1 MVLNL
6 PLVEHA
12 FTTTP
17 CAIALSMSSPSHPP
31 PSTQRQASDEVTS
44 GHLTS
49 SGSLPP
55 ATKPTIPPPSSY
67 AQLIESHF
75 SETIEVTPRELQG
88 MAESLSLRELRWDGV
103 QLLKQ
108 AIQKSGWTNT
118 PLLAVDRE
126 DDSGLHLLEGAH
138 RARALQMLFDDEE
151 TSWLL
156 RGQTPE
162 TFRVKVSVLKGLT
175 TAEEQQISREANR
188 INSTVVEMSLV
199 DQVYA
204 MMQALHDCQGRL
216 GRGQRVHLKDLH
228 RLHPDYRNYS
238 ESSVR
243 TWKRLAE
250 AFGKE
255 AMAYMK
261 RVHSDLDGKFTDDR
275 AQRAFSKKTLLESN
289 ALKILNSRGLHG
301 AQLWYLKR
309 VVQLEEKNQVQS
321 LNAKYFQDLAKLMR
335 RIATLCEDF
344 VDVIREL
351 ELFRFGRA
359 LQTFIITGTP
369 PAKSGEQAQFVKRL
383 HVACLEKF
391 LEKRILSGQWD
402 KVWDVTED
410 DEEVPCFPYFFKN
423 LLLKAEFEGD
433 RRRMHHHIRIHNCRI
448 IYAERPGRSAPS
460 STPPPSEPSD
470 YSKDPLW
477 SVSDAEEEGRPPKK
491 KRKKKKKTSSKTK
504 GKQSLPA
511 RRETAGVDQE
521 ETGTPEEAQPAKE
534 KPRQDNQEETG
545 TAEQAQ
551 PAKEKPR
558 QDNQEETGTAEQA
571 QPAKGKPR
579 QDTQEET
586 GTAEQAQP
594 AKETQAQPAVKYE
607 ARLSFE
613 LSRSYSPPDIEKI
626 LTNALKDQGIH
637 LKELTLNVQ
646 ENG

>member
-1 MVLNL
+1 
-6 PLVEHA
+6 
-12 FTTTP
+12 
-17 CAIALSMSSPSHPP
+17 MSSPSHSA

-44 GHLTS
+44 GQGAGAGS
-49 SGSLPP
+49 SGSLPS
-55 ATKPTIPPPSSY
+55 ATGPTIPPPSSSY
-67 AQLIESHF
+67 AQLIDSHF
-75 SETIEVTPRELQG
+75 SETIEVTPRELQR
-88 MAESLSLRELRWDGV
+88 MAESLALRELRWDGV

-108 AIQKSGWTNT
+108 AIKESGWTNT

-199 DQVYA
+199 DHVYA
-204 MMQALHDCQGRL
+204 MTQALDDCQARL
-216 GRGQRVHLKDLH
+216 GRGQRVRLRDLH

-238 ESSVR
+238 ETSVR

-275 AQRAFSKKTLLESN
+275 AQSAFSKKTLLESN
-289 ALKILNSRGLHG
+289 ALKILNSRELHG

-309 VVQLEEKNQVQS
+309 VVQLEQKNEGRM
-321 LNAKYFQDLAKLMR
+321 LNAKYFENLAKLMR

-344 VDVIREL
+344 ADVIHEL
-351 ELFRFGRA
+351 ELYNFGRV
-359 LQTFIITGTP
+359 LQTFFITGTP
-369 PAKSGEQAQFVKRL
+369 PASGEQAEFLNKV
-383 HVACLEKF
+383 HVPCVEKF
-391 LEKRILSGQWD
+391 LERRILSREWD
-402 KVWDVTED
+402 EIWDTSDVTDED
-410 DEEVPCFPYFFKN
+410 VPCFPYFFKS
-423 LLLKAEFEGD
+423 LLKDAEFEGD
-433 RRRMHHHIRIHNCRI
+433 GRRMHRHIKLHKCRI
-448 IYAERPGRSAPS
+448 IFAERPGRSAPS

-477 SVSDAEEEGRPPKK
+477 SVSDAEEERRPPKK
-491 KRKKKKKTSSKTK
+491 KRKKTSSKTK
-504 GKQSLPA
+504 GKQSLPG
-511 RRETAGVDQE
+511 RRENAGVDQE
-521 ETGTPEEAQPAKE
+521 PPRQDNQEETGTAEEAQPAKE
-534 KPRQDNQEETG
+534 KPRQD
-545 TAEQAQ
+545 
-551 PAKEKPR
+551 
-558 QDNQEETGTAEQA
+558 
-571 QPAKGKPR
+571 
-579 QDTQEET
+579 TQEKT

-594 AKETQAQPAVKYE
+594 AKETVTEAQPAVKYE

-613 LSRSYSPPDIEKI
+613 LSRSYSQIDIEKI

-646 ENG
+646 ENGVENL